1 MNYTWKLVILHLLY
15 INIYTFILL
24 NYLKQH
30 LLAITISTQL
40 STIMTLSTEKL
51 DILLTEFASRNQISQ
66 EFLFFYFCSLSV
78 YVFSLIFL
86 NLDQVRTSSV
96 EFAKFYFLWF
106 LLRWKLTFK

>member
-1 MNYTWKLVILHLLY
+1 METGDFTFIIY
-15 INIYTFILL
+15 IYTFILL

-51 DILLTEFASRNQISQ
+51 DILLTEFASRKDKKHQISQ
-66 EFLFFYFCSLSV
+66 VFLFFYFCSLSA

>member
-15 INIYTFILL
+15 ICIYTFILL

-30 LLAITISTQL
+30 LLAITLSTQL

-66 EFLFFYFCSLSV
+66 EFLFFISVHYLYMYF
-78 YVFSLIFL
+78 
-86 NLDQVRTSSV
+86 R
-96 EFAKFYFLWF
+96 
-106 LLRWKLTFK
+106 